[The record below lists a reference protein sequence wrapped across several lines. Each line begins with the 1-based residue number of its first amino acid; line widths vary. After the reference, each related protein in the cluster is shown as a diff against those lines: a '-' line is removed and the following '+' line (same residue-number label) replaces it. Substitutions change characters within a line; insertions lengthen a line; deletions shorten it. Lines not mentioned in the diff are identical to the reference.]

1 VSNAFL
7 IFSILLWS
15 SSKFLV
21 GSGIALATLNPL
33 EGAITTMIGGVVGVV
48 VWVFFGH
55 GLKSLWLR
63 KVSAKRR
70 AKVFSK
76 RNRFLVKLKNKG
88 GLWLIALL
96 TPGILSIPVGCLV
109 SISMEQ
115 DRFKVISIQSIGIVI
130 WSLVIFGGKQI
141 FILLS

>member
-1 VSNAFL
+1 MSNAFL
-7 IFSILLWS
+7 ILSILLWS
-15 SSKFLV
+15 STKFLV

-33 EGAITTMIGGVVGVV
+33 EGAITTMIGGVAGVI

-63 KVSAKRR
+63 KVGTQKGAKI
-70 AKVFSK
+70 FSR
-76 RNRFLVKLKNKG
+76 RNRLLVKLKNKG

-115 DRFKVISIQSIGIVI
+115 NRYKVIRIQTISILL
-130 WSLVIFGGKQI
+130 WSLVIFGFKQI

>member
-1 VSNAFL
+1 MSNAFL
-7 IFSILLWS
+7 ILSILLWS
-15 SSKFLV
+15 STKFLV

-33 EGAITTMIGGVVGVV
+33 EGAITTTIGGVAGVI

-55 GLKSLWLR
+55 GLKSLWLK
-63 KVSAKRR
+63 KVGRQKGAR
-70 AKVFSK
+70 VFSR

-109 SISMEQ
+109 SITMEQ
-115 DRFKVISIQSIGIVI
+115 DRFKVIRIQSISILL
-130 WSLVIFGGKQI
+130 WSSVIFGFKQI
-141 FILLS
+141 FILFS

>member
-1 VSNAFL
+1 MSNVFL

-15 SSKFLV
+15 STKFLV

-33 EGAITTMIGGVVGVV
+33 EGAITTMIGGVAGVV

-55 GLKSLWLR
+55 GLKSLWL
-63 KVSAKRR
+63 KVIGAK
-70 AKVFSK
+70 KPVTVFSK
-76 RNRFLVKLKNKG
+76 RNRYLVKLKNKG

-109 SISMEQ
+109 SITIEQ
-115 DRFKVISIQSIGIVI
+115 DRFKVISIQAVGIVI
-130 WSLVIFGGKQI
+130 WSLMIFGGKQI